1 MLLKLNMYSCES
13 MNMIEK
19 LNQEHDLALSEN
31 VESKKEYNKIFDMIW
46 DCLYKY
52 GFIMRYPLDP
62 NEEHLKILIKDY
74 EKIQEENKQ
83 LKEENDNCEADDDN
97 LTKVMSRVSNELCD
111 EEEPHQFGVDDIYD
125 IVRKLKQEIMKQKEI
140 NELQSKLIEMSSSDD
155 V

>member
-74 EKIQEENKQ
+74 EKIQEKDQITISGLDQ
-83 LKEENDNCEADDDN
+83 LTQGKL
-97 LTKVMSRVSNELCD
+97 LTVTLKHEGSGSDEITVEHTLNE
-111 EEEPHQFGVDDIYD
+111 
-125 IVRKLKQEIMKQKEI
+125 KEI
-140 NELQSKLIEMSSSDD
+140 QWFYHGSALNYVGSQK
-155 V
+155 